1 MFKIYKA
8 EVENQL
14 NRKIKSVRSDRGGQ
28 YYDRYNGSGRYP
40 GPFTNFLK
48 NVTLSIST
56 PCQGHLVRM
65 LLLRD
70 KITH

>member
-28 YYDRYNGSGRYP
+28 YYGRYDRLGRCP
-40 GPFTNFLK
+40 GPFANF
-48 NVTLSIST
+48 
-56 PCQGHLVRM
+56 
-65 LLLRD
+65 
-70 KITH
+70 